1 MIKEAF
7 GKGAT
12 TEAAIEAAKAE
23 LGAPW
28 DADVQIE
35 VLKTASKKILGLFGG
50 SLAEVRAY
58 YEIPDAPK
66 KEDKPRKQAPKKLEK
81 PVEAKKSEQVKKS
94 EPLKKREQP
103 KKETVKKQEEIKA
116 AVKSEAPVVA
126 DVPVKEKTVGETSK
140 KAESYIR
147 SILEGMGVS
156 EIEISAC
163 EDDEGVE
170 VQLNCGNDYG
180 YVIGRRGE
188 TLDAIQYLTR
198 LVINKGSDGYK
209 RVSINAGNY
218 REKREETLRE
228 LAKKNASRVRKY
240 GRNVTLDPMNPY
252 ERRIIHTTIQE
263 IEGVDSHSV
272 GSESDRRVV
281 ITLAE
286 GFKATNPG
294 RDNRRS
300 GRNDYHRRDG
310 YNNKKN
316 VVTEPARA
324 PRSDSAG
331 SLYGK
336 IEPKNKEE

>member
-12 TEAAIEAAKAE
+12 TEAAIEAAKSE

-35 VLKTASKKILGLFGG
+35 VLKTAKKKTLGLFGG

-58 YEIPDAPK
+58 YEAPDEVKKPAVKNQKPAKPEKKAEAKKPEAKKEAAPK
-66 KEDKPRKQAPKKLEK
+66 KDETPKQTE
-81 PVEAKKSEQVKKS
+81 
-94 EPLKKREQP
+94 R
-103 KKETVKKQEEIKA
+103 TVGASSKA
-116 AVKSEAPVVA
+116 AEA
-126 DVPVKEKTVGETSK
+126 
-140 KAESYIR
+140 YIK
-147 SILEGMGVS
+147 SILEGMGVQDAS
-156 EIEISAC
+156 ISSS
-163 EDDEGVE
+163 EDDESVY
-170 VQLNCGNDYG
+170 VQLDCGNDYG

-198 LVINKGSDGYK
+198 LVINKGKDNYK

-228 LAKKNASRVRKY
+228 LAKKNAARVKRY
-240 GRNVTLDPMNPY
+240 GRNVCLDPMNPY

-263 IEGVDSHSV
+263 IEGVDSHSI

-286 GFKATNPG
+286 GFKATNPSNG
-294 RDNRRS
+294 RGRRGDYRRYDNRSRS
-300 GRNDYHRRDG
+300 
-310 YNNKKN
+310 K
-316 VVTEPARA
+316 EQPAAPTRA
-324 PRSDSAG
+324 PRSDLEG

-336 IEPKNKEE
+336 IEPKAKEE

>member
-12 TEAAIEAAKAE
+12 TEAAIEAAKSE

-35 VLKTASKKILGLFGG
+35 VLKTAKKKTLGLFGG

-58 YEIPDAPK
+58 YEAPDEVKKPAVKNQKPAKPEKKAEAKKPEAKKEAAPK
-66 KEDKPRKQAPKKLEK
+66 KDETPKQTE
-81 PVEAKKSEQVKKS
+81 
-94 EPLKKREQP
+94 R
-103 KKETVKKQEEIKA
+103 TVGASSKA
-116 AVKSEAPVVA
+116 AEA
-126 DVPVKEKTVGETSK
+126 
-140 KAESYIR
+140 YIK
-147 SILEGMGVS
+147 SILEGMGVQDAS
-156 EIEISAC
+156 ISSS
-163 EDDEGVE
+163 EDDESVY
-170 VQLNCGNDYG
+170 VQLDCGNDYG

-198 LVINKGSDGYK
+198 LVINKGKDNYK

-228 LAKKNASRVRKY
+228 LAKKNAARVKKY
-240 GRNVTLDPMNPY
+240 GRNVCLDPMNPY

-263 IEGVDSHSV
+263 IEGVDSHSI

-286 GFKATNPG
+286 GFKATNPSNG
-294 RDNRRS
+294 RGRRVDYRRYDNRSRS
-300 GRNDYHRRDG
+300 
-310 YNNKKN
+310 K
-316 VVTEPARA
+316 EQPAAPTRA
-324 PRSDSAG
+324 PRSDLEG

-336 IEPKNKEE
+336 IEPKAKEE

>member
-12 TEAAIEAAKAE
+12 TEAAIEAAKSE

-35 VLKTASKKILGLFGG
+35 VLKTAKKKTLGLFGG

-58 YEIPDAPK
+58 YEAPDEVKKPAVKNQKPAKPEKKAEAKKPEAKKEAAPK
-66 KEDKPRKQAPKKLEK
+66 KDETPKQTE
-81 PVEAKKSEQVKKS
+81 
-94 EPLKKREQP
+94 R
-103 KKETVKKQEEIKA
+103 TVGASSKA
-116 AVKSEAPVVA
+116 AEA
-126 DVPVKEKTVGETSK
+126 
-140 KAESYIR
+140 YIK
-147 SILEGMGVS
+147 SILEGMGVQDAS
-156 EIEISAC
+156 ISSS
-163 EDDEGVE
+163 EDDESVY
-170 VQLNCGNDYG
+170 VQLDCGNDYG

-198 LVINKGSDGYK
+198 LVINKGKDNYK

-228 LAKKNASRVRKY
+228 LAKKNATRVKKY
-240 GRNVTLDPMNPY
+240 GRNVCLDPMNPY

-263 IEGVDSHSV
+263 IEGVDSHSI

-286 GFKATNPG
+286 GFKATNPSNG
-294 RDNRRS
+294 RGRRGDYRRYDNRSRS
-300 GRNDYHRRDG
+300 
-310 YNNKKN
+310 K
-316 VVTEPARA
+316 EQPAAPTRA
-324 PRSDSAG
+324 PRSDLEG

-336 IEPKNKEE
+336 IEPKAKEE

>member
-12 TEAAIEAAKAE
+12 TEAAIEAAKSE

-35 VLKTASKKILGLFGG
+35 VLKTAKKKTLGLFGG
-50 SLAEVRAY
+50 SLAEVRAF
-58 YEIPDAPK
+58 YEAPDEVKKPAVKNQKPAKPEKKAEAKKPEAKKEAAPK
-66 KEDKPRKQAPKKLEK
+66 KDETPKQTE
-81 PVEAKKSEQVKKS
+81 
-94 EPLKKREQP
+94 R
-103 KKETVKKQEEIKA
+103 TVGASSKA
-116 AVKSEAPVVA
+116 AEA
-126 DVPVKEKTVGETSK
+126 
-140 KAESYIR
+140 YIK
-147 SILEGMGVS
+147 SILEGMGVQDAS
-156 EIEISAC
+156 ISSS
-163 EDDEGVE
+163 EDDESVY
-170 VQLNCGNDYG
+170 VQLDCGNDYG

-198 LVINKGSDGYK
+198 LVINKGKDNYK

-228 LAKKNASRVRKY
+228 LAKKNAARVKKY
-240 GRNVTLDPMNPY
+240 GRNVCLDPMNPY

-263 IEGVDSHSV
+263 IEGVDSHSI

-286 GFKATNPG
+286 GFKATNPSNG
-294 RDNRRS
+294 RGRRGDYRRYDNRSRS
-300 GRNDYHRRDG
+300 
-310 YNNKKN
+310 K
-316 VVTEPARA
+316 EQPAAPTRA
-324 PRSDSAG
+324 PRSDLEG

-336 IEPKNKEE
+336 IEPKAKEE

>member
-12 TEAAIEAAKAE
+12 TEAAIEAAKSE

-35 VLKTASKKILGLFGG
+35 VLKTAKKKTLGLFGG

-58 YEIPDAPK
+58 YEAPDEVKKPAVKNQKPAKPEKKAEAKKPEAKKEAAPK
-66 KEDKPRKQAPKKLEK
+66 KDETHKQTE
-81 PVEAKKSEQVKKS
+81 
-94 EPLKKREQP
+94 R
-103 KKETVKKQEEIKA
+103 TVGASSKA
-116 AVKSEAPVVA
+116 AEA
-126 DVPVKEKTVGETSK
+126 
-140 KAESYIR
+140 YIK
-147 SILEGMGVS
+147 SILEGMGVQDAS
-156 EIEISAC
+156 ISSS
-163 EDDEGVE
+163 EDDESVY
-170 VQLNCGNDYG
+170 VQLDCGNDYG

-188 TLDAIQYLTR
+188 TLDAIQYLTS
-198 LVINKGSDGYK
+198 LVINKGKDNYK

-228 LAKKNASRVRKY
+228 LAKKNAARVKKY
-240 GRNVTLDPMNPY
+240 GRNVCLDPMNPY

-263 IEGVDSHSV
+263 IEGVDSHSI

-286 GFKATNPG
+286 GFKATNPSNG
-294 RDNRRS
+294 RGRRGDYRRYDNRSRS
-300 GRNDYHRRDG
+300 
-310 YNNKKN
+310 K
-316 VVTEPARA
+316 EQPAAPTRA
-324 PRSDSAG
+324 PRSDLEG

-336 IEPKNKEE
+336 IEPKAKEE

>member
-12 TEAAIEAAKAE
+12 TEAAVEAAKAE
-23 LGAPW
+23 LNAPW
-28 DADVQIE
+28 DADVQVEII
-35 VLKTASKKILGLFGG
+35 KTASKKILGLFGG
-50 SLAEVRAY
+50 SLAEARAY
-58 YEIPDAPK
+58 YELPDEPK
-66 KEDKPRKQAPKKLEK
+66 KEEIKKENKKPVAQKPAKKAEKPQENKAENVK
-81 PVEAKKSEQVKKS
+81 PVE
-94 EPLKKREQP
+94 
-103 KKETVKKQEEIKA
+103 KA
-116 AVKSEAPVVA
+116 EAPAV
-126 DVPVKEKTVGETSK
+126 VKEKTVGEASK

-147 SILEGMGVS
+147 TILTGMGVG

-198 LVINKGSDGYK
+198 LVINKGTDGYK

-228 LAKKNASRVRKY
+228 LAKKNASRVKKY

-252 ERRIIHTTIQE
+252 ERRIIHTTVQE

-294 RDNRRS
+294 RDNRR

-310 YNNKKN
+310 YKKSAP
-316 VVTEPARA
+316 VAAEPTRA

>member
-12 TEAAIEAAKAE
+12 TEAAIEAAKSE

-35 VLKTASKKILGLFGG
+35 VLKTAKKKTLGLFGG

-58 YEIPDAPK
+58 YEAPDEVKKPAVKNPKPEKKAEAKKPEAKKEAAPK
-66 KEDKPRKQAPKKLEK
+66 KDETPKQTE
-81 PVEAKKSEQVKKS
+81 
-94 EPLKKREQP
+94 R
-103 KKETVKKQEEIKA
+103 TVGAASKA
-116 AVKSEAPVVA
+116 AEA
-126 DVPVKEKTVGETSK
+126 
-140 KAESYIR
+140 YIK
-147 SILEGMGVS
+147 SILEGMGVQDAS
-156 EIEISAC
+156 ISSS
-163 EDDEGVE
+163 EDDESVY
-170 VQLNCGNDYG
+170 VQLDCGNDYG

-198 LVINKGSDGYK
+198 LVINKGKDNYK

-228 LAKKNASRVRKY
+228 LAKKNAARVKRY
-240 GRNVTLDPMNPY
+240 GRNVCLDPMNPY

-263 IEGVDSHSV
+263 IEGVDSHSI

-286 GFKATNPG
+286 GFKATNPSNG
-294 RDNRRS
+294 RGRRGDYRRYDNRSRS
-300 GRNDYHRRDG
+300 
-310 YNNKKN
+310 K
-316 VVTEPARA
+316 EQPAAPTRA
-324 PRSDSAG
+324 PRSDLEG

-336 IEPKNKEE
+336 IEPKAKEE

>member
-12 TEAAIEAAKAE
+12 TEAAIEAAKCE

-35 VLKTASKKILGLFGG
+35 VLKTAKKKTLGLFGG

-58 YEIPDAPK
+58 YEAPDEVK
-66 KEDKPRKQAPKKLEK
+66 KPAVKNQKPAKPEKKA
-81 PVEAKKSEQVKKS
+81 EAKKPEAKK
-94 EPLKKREQP
+94 EAVP
-103 KKETVKKQEEIKA
+103 KKDETPKQTERTVGASSKA
-116 AVKSEAPVVA
+116 AEA
-126 DVPVKEKTVGETSK
+126 
-140 KAESYIR
+140 YIK
-147 SILEGMGVS
+147 SILEGMGVQDAS
-156 EIEISAC
+156 ISSS
-163 EDDEGVE
+163 EDDESVY
-170 VQLNCGNDYG
+170 VQLDCGNDYG

-198 LVINKGSDGYK
+198 LVINKGKDNYK

-228 LAKKNASRVRKY
+228 LAKKNAARVKKY
-240 GRNVTLDPMNPY
+240 GRNVCLDPMNPY

-263 IEGVDSHSV
+263 IEGVDSHSI

-286 GFKATNPG
+286 GFKATNPSNG
-294 RDNRRS
+294 RGRRGDYRRYDNRSRS
-300 GRNDYHRRDG
+300 
-310 YNNKKN
+310 K
-316 VVTEPARA
+316 EQPAAPTRA
-324 PRSDSAG
+324 PRSDLEG

-336 IEPKNKEE
+336 IEPKAKEE

>member
-12 TEAAIEAAKAE
+12 TEAAIEAAKSE

-35 VLKTASKKILGLFGG
+35 VLKTAKKKTLGLFGG

-58 YEIPDAPK
+58 YEAPDEVKKPAVKNQKPAKPEKKAEAKKPEAKKEAAPK
-66 KEDKPRKQAPKKLEK
+66 KDETPKQTE
-81 PVEAKKSEQVKKS
+81 
-94 EPLKKREQP
+94 R
-103 KKETVKKQEEIKA
+103 TVGAASKA
-116 AVKSEAPVVA
+116 AEA
-126 DVPVKEKTVGETSK
+126 
-140 KAESYIR
+140 YIKN
-147 SILEGMGVS
+147 ILEGMGVQDAS
-156 EIEISAC
+156 ISSS
-163 EDDEGVE
+163 EDDESVY
-170 VQLNCGNDYG
+170 VQLDCGNDYG

-198 LVINKGSDGYK
+198 LVINKGKDNYK

-228 LAKKNASRVRKY
+228 LAKKNAARVKRY
-240 GRNVTLDPMNPY
+240 GRNVCLDPMNPY

-263 IEGVDSHSV
+263 IEGVDSHSI

-286 GFKATNPG
+286 GFKATNPSNG
-294 RDNRRS
+294 RGRRGDYRRYDNRSRS
-300 GRNDYHRRDG
+300 
-310 YNNKKN
+310 K
-316 VVTEPARA
+316 EQPAAPTRA
-324 PRSDSAG
+324 PRSDLEG

-336 IEPKNKEE
+336 IEPKAKEE

>member
-12 TEAAIEAAKAE
+12 TEAAIEAAKSE

-35 VLKTASKKILGLFGG
+35 VLKTAKKKTLGLFGG

-58 YEIPDAPK
+58 YEAPDEVKKPAVKNQKPAKPEKKAEAKNPEAKKEAAPK
-66 KEDKPRKQAPKKLEK
+66 KDETPKQTE
-81 PVEAKKSEQVKKS
+81 
-94 EPLKKREQP
+94 R
-103 KKETVKKQEEIKA
+103 TVGASSKA
-116 AVKSEAPVVA
+116 AEA
-126 DVPVKEKTVGETSK
+126 
-140 KAESYIR
+140 YIK
-147 SILEGMGVS
+147 SILEGMGVQDAS
-156 EIEISAC
+156 ISSS
-163 EDDEGVE
+163 EDDESVY
-170 VQLNCGNDYG
+170 VQLDCGNDYG

-198 LVINKGSDGYK
+198 LVINKGKDNYK

-228 LAKKNASRVRKY
+228 LAKKNAARVKKY
-240 GRNVTLDPMNPY
+240 GRNVCLDPMNPY

-263 IEGVDSHSV
+263 IEGVDSHSI

-286 GFKATNPG
+286 GFKATNPSNG
-294 RDNRRS
+294 RGRRGDYRRYDNRSRS
-300 GRNDYHRRDG
+300 
-310 YNNKKN
+310 K
-316 VVTEPARA
+316 EQPAAPTRA
-324 PRSDSAG
+324 PRSDLEG

-336 IEPKNKEE
+336 IEPKAKEE

>member
-12 TEAAIEAAKAE
+12 TEAAIEAAKSE

-35 VLKTASKKILGLFGG
+35 VLKTAKKKTLGLFGG

-58 YEIPDAPK
+58 YEAPDEVKKPAVKNQKPAKPEKKAEAKKPEAKKEAAPK
-66 KEDKPRKQAPKKLEK
+66 KDEAPKQTE
-81 PVEAKKSEQVKKS
+81 
-94 EPLKKREQP
+94 R
-103 KKETVKKQEEIKA
+103 TVGASSKA
-116 AVKSEAPVVA
+116 AEA
-126 DVPVKEKTVGETSK
+126 
-140 KAESYIR
+140 YIK
-147 SILEGMGVS
+147 SILEGMGVQDAS
-156 EIEISAC
+156 ISSS
-163 EDDEGVE
+163 EDDESVY
-170 VQLNCGNDYG
+170 VQLDCGNDYG

-198 LVINKGSDGYK
+198 LVINKGKDNYK

-228 LAKKNASRVRKY
+228 LAKKNAARVKRY
-240 GRNVTLDPMNPY
+240 GRNVCLDPMNPY

-263 IEGVDSHSV
+263 IEGVDSHSI

-286 GFKATNPG
+286 GFKATNPSNG
-294 RDNRRS
+294 RGRRGDYRRYDNRSRS
-300 GRNDYHRRDG
+300 
-310 YNNKKN
+310 K
-316 VVTEPARA
+316 EQPAAPTRA
-324 PRSDSAG
+324 PRSDLEG

-336 IEPKNKEE
+336 IEPKAKEE

>member
-12 TEAAIEAAKAE
+12 TEAAIEAAKSE

-35 VLKTASKKILGLFGG
+35 VLKTAKKKTLGLFGG

-58 YEIPDAPK
+58 YEAPDEVKKPAVKNQKPAKPEKKAEAKKPEAKKETAPK
-66 KEDKPRKQAPKKLEK
+66 KDETPKQTE
-81 PVEAKKSEQVKKS
+81 
-94 EPLKKREQP
+94 R
-103 KKETVKKQEEIKA
+103 TVGASSKA
-116 AVKSEAPVVA
+116 AEA
-126 DVPVKEKTVGETSK
+126 
-140 KAESYIR
+140 YIK
-147 SILEGMGVS
+147 SILEGMGVQDAS
-156 EIEISAC
+156 ISSS
-163 EDDEGVE
+163 EDDESVY
-170 VQLNCGNDYG
+170 VQLDCGNDYG

-198 LVINKGSDGYK
+198 LVINKGKDNYK

-228 LAKKNASRVRKY
+228 LAKKNAARVKKY
-240 GRNVTLDPMNPY
+240 GRNVCLDPMNPY

-263 IEGVDSHSV
+263 IEGVDSHSI

-286 GFKATNPG
+286 GFKATNPSNG
-294 RDNRRS
+294 RGRRGDYRRYDNRSRS
-300 GRNDYHRRDG
+300 
-310 YNNKKN
+310 K
-316 VVTEPARA
+316 EQPAAPTRA
-324 PRSDSAG
+324 PRSDLEG

-336 IEPKNKEE
+336 IEPKAKEE

>member
-12 TEAAIEAAKAE
+12 NEAAVEAAKAE
-23 LGAPW
+23 LNAPW
-28 DADVQIE
+28 DADVQVEIT
-35 VLKTASKKILGLFGG
+35 KIASKKILGLFGG
-50 SLAEVRAY
+50 SLAEARAY
-58 YEIPDAPK
+58 YEIPDEPKKEEKAKKPQTPKAPK
-66 KEDKPRKQAPKKLEK
+66 KAEK
-81 PVEAKKSEQVKKS
+81 PQEKKDTAPAVK
-94 EPLKKREQP
+94 EP
-103 KKETVKKQEEIKA
+103 KEVKTVKEE
-116 AVKSEAPVVA
+116 VKTEVRETAPA
-126 DVPVKEKTVGETSK
+126 KEKTVGEASR
-140 KAESYIR
+140 KAEQYIR

-198 LVINKGSDGYK
+198 LVINKGTDGYK

-228 LAKKNASRVRKY
+228 LAKKNAARVRKY

-294 RDNRRS
+294 RDNRRG
-300 GRNDYHRRDG
+300 GRNDFRRKDG
-310 YNNKKN
+310 YKKAAPAAA
-316 VVTEPARA
+316 EPTRA

-336 IEPKNKEE
+336 IEPKNKEAE

>member
-12 TEAAIEAAKAE
+12 TEAAVEAAKAE
-23 LGAPW
+23 LNAPW

-58 YEIPDAPK
+58 YEVPDAPK
-66 KEDKPRKQAPKKLEK
+66 KEVKKPAAKKAEK
-81 PVEAKKSEQVKKS
+81 VSEKKVEKTEAKPEVK
-94 EPLKKREQP
+94 E
-103 KKETVKKQEEIKA
+103 
-116 AVKSEAPVVA
+116 EAPA
-126 DVPVKEKTVGETSK
+126 EKAVPVKEKTVGEASK
-140 KAESYIR
+140 KAEQYIR
-147 SILEGMGVS
+147 SILDGMGVS
-156 EIEISAC
+156 EVEISAC

-180 YVIGRRGE
+180 YIIGRRGE

-228 LAKKNASRVRKY
+228 LARKNANRVKKY
-240 GRNVTLDPMNPY
+240 GRNVSLDPMNPY
-252 ERRIIHTTIQE
+252 ERRIIHTTVQE
-263 IEGVDSHSV
+263 IEGVESHSV
-272 GSESDRRVV
+272 GSESERRVV

-286 GFKATNPG
+286 GFKPTNPG
-294 RDNRRS
+294 RDNRR
-300 GRNDYHRRDG
+300 GRNDYRRRDS
-310 YNNKKN
+310 YKKSET
-316 VVTEPARA
+316 VSEEPTRA
-324 PRSDSAG
+324 PRSDAAG

>member
-12 TEAAIEAAKAE
+12 TEAAIEAAKSE

-35 VLKTASKKILGLFGG
+35 VLKTAKKKTLGLFGG

-58 YEIPDAPK
+58 YEAPDEVKKPAVKNQKPAKPEKKAEAKKPEAKKEAAPK
-66 KEDKPRKQAPKKLEK
+66 KDETPKQTE
-81 PVEAKKSEQVKKS
+81 
-94 EPLKKREQP
+94 R
-103 KKETVKKQEEIKA
+103 TVGASSKA
-116 AVKSEAPVVA
+116 AEA
-126 DVPVKEKTVGETSK
+126 
-140 KAESYIR
+140 YIK
-147 SILEGMGVS
+147 SILEGMGVQDAS
-156 EIEISAC
+156 ISSS
-163 EDDEGVE
+163 EDDESVY
-170 VQLNCGNDYG
+170 VQLDCGNDYG

-198 LVINKGSDGYK
+198 LVINKGKDNYK

-228 LAKKNASRVRKY
+228 LAKKNAARVKKY
-240 GRNVTLDPMNPY
+240 GRNVCLDPMNPY

-263 IEGVDSHSV
+263 IEGVDSHSI

-286 GFKATNPG
+286 GFKATNPSNG
-294 RDNRRS
+294 RGRRGDYRRYDNRSRS
-300 GRNDYHRRDG
+300 
-310 YNNKKN
+310 KEQAAAP
-316 VVTEPARA
+316 TRA
-324 PRSDSAG
+324 PRSDLEG

-336 IEPKNKEE
+336 IEPKAKEE

>member
-12 TEAAIEAAKAE
+12 TEAAIEAAKSE

-35 VLKTASKKILGLFGG
+35 VLKTAKKKTLGLFGG

-58 YEIPDAPK
+58 YEAPDEVKKPAVKNQKPAKPEKKAEAKKPEAKKEAAPK
-66 KEDKPRKQAPKKLEK
+66 KDETPKQTE
-81 PVEAKKSEQVKKS
+81 
-94 EPLKKREQP
+94 R
-103 KKETVKKQEEIKA
+103 
-116 AVKSEAPVVA
+116 
-126 DVPVKEKTVGETSK
+126 TVGASSK
-140 KAESYIR
+140 A
-147 SILEGMGVS
+147 
-156 EIEISAC
+156 
-163 EDDEGVE
+163 
-170 VQLNCGNDYG
+170 
-180 YVIGRRGE
+180 VIGRRGE

-198 LVINKGSDGYK
+198 LVINKGKDNYK

-228 LAKKNASRVRKY
+228 LAKKNAARVKKY
-240 GRNVTLDPMNPY
+240 GRNVCLDPMNPY

-263 IEGVDSHSV
+263 IEGVDSHSI

-286 GFKATNPG
+286 GFKATNPSNG
-294 RDNRRS
+294 RGRRGDYRRYDNRSRS
-300 GRNDYHRRDG
+300 
-310 YNNKKN
+310 K
-316 VVTEPARA
+316 EQPAAPTRA
-324 PRSDSAG
+324 PRSDLEG

-336 IEPKNKEE
+336 IEPKAKEE